1 LLRLAIVLA
10 VVGVAHGQAIHPS
23 AGPRLGP
30 VYTLEISVTDASG
43 IDDLTALGFNVTGY
57 ADGVA
62 TLQTTPFE
70 TALLSAMGYSVILI
84 DTGDPSPIAT
94 TNRKG
99 LGAYNSYESMTSM
112 LEAYVAD
119 FPAIARLY
127 TLGQS
132 VQGRELWAMRIS
144 DNPDDEE
151 DEPEFKYV
159 GGMHGDEPV
168 GTELCLYFIGLLLN
182 QYGLSPRV
190 TNLID
195 STEIWIVPRMNPD
208 GFELARR
215 SNADGF
221 DLNRSFPMFPLDY
234 GGTSFDGE
242 ALGDGG
248 RPVETAYVMRWT
260 ADNSFVLSA
269 NFHGGA
275 LLVNYPY
282 DHEPGFG
289 SGQVAATPD
298 DALFEEI
305 SLRYARANTPMFNSP
320 LFANGISN
328 GSAWFSIQG
337 GMQDWNYRYAGCMD
351 VTIEVSDTK
360 IPDASTLPEFWADN
374 QESMLAYLESVHI
387 GIRGLVT
394 DRKSGAAIW
403 ASVLVDEN
411 EQPVFTDPD
420 IGDYHRLLLPGVYQ
434 LTISAPG
441 YIAWTESA
449 VSVVEAG
456 AAVIDVALSDGD
468 VDEDGVVAA
477 SDVQQIANALNGETG
492 GFNHD
497 VDGGGVSASDLQAV
511 ADRALAVDV
520 ALAVVAVLG
529 KR

>member
-1 LLRLAIVLA
+1 
-10 VVGVAHGQAIHPS
+10 
-23 AGPRLGP
+23 
-30 VYTLEISVTDASG
+30 
-43 IDDLTALGFNVTGY
+43 
-57 ADGVA
+57 
-62 TLQTTPFE
+62 
-70 TALLSAMGYSVILI
+70 
-84 DTGDPSPIAT
+84 
-94 TNRKG
+94 
-99 LGAYNSYESMTSM
+99 
-112 LEAYVAD
+112 
-119 FPAIARLY
+119 
-127 TLGQS
+127 
-132 VQGRELWAMRIS
+132 
-144 DNPDDEE
+144 
-151 DEPEFKYV
+151 
-159 GGMHGDEPV
+159 
-168 GTELCLYFIGLLLN
+168 
-182 QYGLSPRV
+182 
-190 TNLID
+190 
-195 STEIWIVPRMNPD
+195 MNPD
-208 GFELARR
+208 GFELGRR

-221 DLNRSFPMFPLDY
+221 DLNRSFPVFPLDY
-234 GGTSFDGE
+234 VGTLFDGE

-248 RPVETAYVMRWT
+248 RPVETAHVMRWT

-320 LFANGISN
+320 HFANGISN
-328 GSAWFSIQG
+328 GSDWFSIQG
-337 GMQDWNYRYAGCMD
+337 GMQDWNYRFASCME
-351 VTIEVSDTK
+351 VTIEVSNTK

-394 DRKSGAAIW
+394 DRKSDAAIW
-403 ASVLVDEN
+403 ASILVDEN

-420 IGDYHRLLLPGVYQ
+420 IGDYHRLLLPGVYR

-449 VSVVEAG
+449 VSVAEAG
-456 AAVIDVALSDGD
+456 AAVVDVALSDGD

-477 SDVQQIANALNGETG
+477 SDVQQIANALNGETN
-492 GFNHD
+492 GFNRD

-511 ADRALAVDV
+511 VDRALAVD
-520 ALAVVAVLG
+520 AVLG